1 MHFHLLQHSPH
12 LGPARITDWLDSM
25 GHSHTVFH
33 LYAGELVPR
42 PGDSHGLIVL
52 DAPEDSA
59 PLNWMRHEDKLIAR
73 TLDSQRP
80 LLGIGHGACRI
91 AHALYASV
99 SRGTYAE
106 TGWQH
111 IALSD
116 NSPFDLPEHFEAFTW
131 HRTIFGLPDEALPLG
146 GSEASPLQ
154 GFSWDAG
161 RVLGLLCHLE
171 ATQESTRDRL
181 THLPRPEGDATSP
194 YRQSDDEILADSAR
208 FTQLAPLLDRVLS
221 QWLRNAHHD

>member
-12 LGPARITDWLDSM
+12 LGPARIADWLDSM
-25 GHSHTVFH
+25 GHSHTIFH
-33 LYAGELVPR
+33 LYAGELPPR
-42 PGDSHGLIVL
+42 PGDSDALIVL
-52 DAPEDSA
+52 DAPDDDTLPGWRRGE
-59 PLNWMRHEDKLIAR
+59 EKLIAR

-91 AHALYASV
+91 AQALCASV
-99 SRGTYAE
+99 SRGTYSE
-106 TGWQH
+106 TGWQR
-111 IALSD
+111 ITLGN

-131 HRTIFGLPDEALPLG
+131 QRTVFGLPDDALPLG

-161 RVLGLLCHLE
+161 RVVGLRCHLE
-171 ATQESTRDRL
+171 ATPASTRDRL
-181 THLPRPEGDATSP
+181 THLPRPEGDDASP
-194 YRQSDDEILADSAR
+194 YRQDDSEILSDSTR

-221 QWLRNAHHD
+221 QWLRNARRD